1 MTTFAQWLDTAF
13 AGFDKGILGM
23 YHALAEAAGGFATP
37 FLKLFSW
44 AGEDGIFLI
53 LLSVILLISKKTRK
67 SGFAM
72 LAALLIGD
80 ILCNTIIKDIVQRA
94 RPFHHTEAVFYEWWQ
109 YAGAMEVGKYSFP
122 SGHTTCAMAVM
133 GALSITG
140 DRKWLWFTIPFVVF
154 TGMSRNYFMVHYPTD
169 VLGGAIIGF
178 ISALIARILI
188 NRYYNLYISDNYI
201 EQK

>member
-1 MTTFAQWLDTAF
+1 MTVYAQWLDTTF
-13 AGFDKGILGM
+13 AGFDKAILSM
-23 YHALAEAAGGFATP
+23 YHELAEATGVVATP

-44 AGEDGIFLI
+44 AGDSGVFLI
-53 LLSVILLISKKTRK
+53 ILSVVLLVFKKTRK

-72 LAALLIGD
+72 LVALLIGD
-80 ILCNTIIKDIVQRA
+80 VLCNTVIKGIIQRA
-94 RPFHHTEAVFYEWWQ
+94 RPFHHVGTVFYEWWQ
-109 YAGAMEVGKYSFP
+109 YVGAMEVGQFSFP

-169 VLGGAIIGF
+169 VLAGVVVGAVAAVLGVLFVEIF
-178 ISALIARILI
+178 IKYILP
-188 NRYYNLYISDNYI
+188 
-201 EQK
+201 KVKKA

>member
-1 MTTFAQWLDTAF
+1 MTVCAQWLDTTF
-13 AGFDKGILGM
+13 AGFDMALLGM
-23 YHALAEAAGGFATP
+23 YHALAEAAGVVATP

-53 LLSVILLISKKTRK
+53 VLSAILLLSQKTRR

-80 ILCNTIIKDIVQRA
+80 VLCNTVIKDIVQRA
-94 RPFHHTEAVFYEWWQ
+94 RPFHHAESVFYEWWQ
-109 YAGAMEVGKYSFP
+109 YVGAMEVGKFSFP

-169 VLGGAIIGF
+169 VLMGVIVGAVAAGLGVL
-178 ISALIARILI
+178 LIDAFVKYILPK
-188 NRYYNLYISDNYI
+188 L
-201 EQK
+201 KKA

>member
-1 MTTFAQWLDTAF
+1 MTGFAQWLDTTF
-13 AGFDKGILGM
+13 EGFDRALLGM

-53 LLSVILLISKKTRK
+53 ILSVILLLFKKTRK

-72 LAALLIGD
+72 LVALLIGD
-80 ILCNTIIKDIVQRA
+80 VLCNTVIKDMVQRA

-109 YAGAMEVGKYSFP
+109 YVGAMEVGKYSFP

-169 VLGGAIIGF
+169 VLMGVIVGAVAAVLGVLLVDAF
-178 ISALIARILI
+178 VKYILP
-188 NRYYNLYISDNYI
+188 
-201 EQK
+201 KVKKA